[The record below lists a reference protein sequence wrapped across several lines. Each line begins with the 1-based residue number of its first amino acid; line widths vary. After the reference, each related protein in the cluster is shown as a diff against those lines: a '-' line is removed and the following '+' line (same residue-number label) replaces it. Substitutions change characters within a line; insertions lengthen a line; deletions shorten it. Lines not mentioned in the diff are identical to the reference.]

1 MALLVVRSGGP
12 ADYPGTVTSAS
23 ARTTYDTDLLDVLS
37 RRVLVADGA
46 MGTQLQAAELTLDD
60 FNQLEGCNEIL
71 NVTRPDVIEGI
82 HRAYLEAGADAV
94 ETNTFGCNLSNL
106 GDYDIAD
113 RIRELS
119 LAATRIAAADA
130 DGSRGLY
137 EGPVWTGEALYFS
150 HFTFDPG
157 FPSRILRLA
166 ADGRVETVIE
176 DSGSNGLALGSDGAL
191 VAATHDLKE
200 LARYD
205 LVDGSRMRI
214 VGEYGGQPF
223 NSPNDLVLGADGTIW
238 FTDPDYQREAAP
250 GGQPATRVY
259 RVGTDGRVE
268 VVDDTLANPNGI
280 ALSPDGR
287 TLYVAG
293 GGDDG
298 VLRAYPLD
306 ADGRA
311 GPGRDLVRAEGPDG
325 LAVDCLGNIYLTEH
339 ARRRVRVI
347 SPQGEE
353 LATIA
358 VDANITNA
366 AFGGPRRRTL
376 YLTGAGA
383 LWSVELDVAGL
394 PY

>member
-1 MALLVVRSGGP
+1 MR
-12 ADYPGTVTSAS
+12 
-23 ARTTYDTDLLDVLS
+23 
-37 RRVLVADGA
+37 
-46 MGTQLQAAELTLDD
+46 AAIPT
-60 FNQLEGCNEIL
+60 
-71 NVTRPDVIEGI
+71 
-82 HRAYLEAGADAV
+82 A
-94 ETNTFGCNLSNL
+94 
-106 GDYDIAD
+106 
-113 RIRELS
+113 LS
-119 LAATRIAAADA
+119 LALLAALLGGCRGDDAPASPDAAAPAAPEAAAPAAPAPAAAPGAGNGHCPADPGRAPSGDLVAARIAAADG
-130 DGSRGLY
+130 DGAGGLY
-137 EGPVWTGEALYFS
+137 EGPVWTGDALYFS
-150 HFTFDPG
+150 DFRFSDG
-157 FPSRILRLA
+157 FPSKIRRLT
-166 ADGRVETVIE
+166 ADGRLETAIE
-176 DSGSNGLALGSDGAL
+176 ASGSNGLALGQDGAL
-191 VAATHDLKE
+191 VAATHDRKE
-200 LARYD
+200 LSRYD

-311 GPGRDLVRAEGPDG
+311 GPGRDLAKAQVPDG
-325 LAVDCLGNIYLTEH
+325 LAVDCLGNVYLTEH
-339 ARRRVRVI
+339 NLRRVRVI
-347 SPQGEE
+347 SPQGQE
-353 LATIA
+353 LATIT